1 MQPMAA
7 RLGIDHQRPEQFIT
21 SSAWDYAADAPECAR
36 WSATSHR
43 RGDVV
48 KPRTASKH
56 VIQSMDMRVD
66 NALNSA

>member
-43 RGDVV
+43 RGDV
-48 KPRTASKH
+48 
-56 VIQSMDMRVD
+56 
-66 NALNSA
+66 